1 MARFSKERLADWH
14 ATAKDLINKT
24 VNNEALRQQR
34 EKIIETNRFVRV
46 VGAQWEG
53 QTFNGS
59 DLRERMD
66 KYPRFEVNKLLKEIR
81 RISSEMRKN
90 RINVQFKPATGE
102 DNQKL
107 SDKANRKFRADYV
120 ESSGDYAITNA
131 YEDAITGGFGA
142 FRLCA
147 EYEDELDPS
156 NEDMCIKFKAVFD
169 AASSVFFDETSR
181 EMDKQDAMW
190 AVEIFGMPAAS
201 FREEYGRDG
210 YSINIINSGR
220 NQDFCAPDLV
230 YIARYYQVKIERDE
244 LVTYTNPLLGETAVY
259 FESELDEETL
269 EQLEVDVVYFET
281 GRRKVK
287 RRRVYC
293 GTMDGEGWLD
303 KPELLP
309 FEYIPIIP
317 VYGQRWFVDGQ
328 ERVQG
333 HATSA
338 LDVQR
343 LENLMVSMLAD
354 AATLGTEGTPIV
366 PVEMLNTEFMKVWGG
381 RNKNRPAF
389 LPITALRDKAGN
401 PVAYA
406 EAIGYTQPA
415 QLNQGMV
422 GLLQYTGQSIQ
433 DLTGAM
439 GDGAMPSNMAED
451 TVNALIN
458 RSDAHTGVYMD
469 NLSFSMQH
477 AGRVWLSAS
486 KNVYSG
492 NKKRSMISEEG
503 EEAFEEME
511 GIDKVKL
518 KVVVDVG
525 ADFTT
530 RRDQTVSKLTPIYSA
545 TPPDNPNHPIIL
557 SMIIDN
563 LEGEGL
569 DDLRKYNRKQL
580 LLQGVVEP
588 KNEQEQAMLAE
599 QAQAEQNQQPDANT
613 MLAQAE
619 MEKANVQREKAQ
631 LDYTV
636 EVARLQIE
644 AARLELEA
652 AKVGAEI
659 NLKQVQSLKIESEV
673 FKNVREVSNGSS
685 IQEG

>member
-1 MARFSKERLADWH
+1 MARFSSDRLKAWH
-14 ATAKDLINKT
+14 TEAKDLINKT
-24 VNNEALRQQR
+24 VNDASIQEQR
-34 EKIIETNRFVRV
+34 EKIIETNRFVRI

-53 QTFNGS
+53 QTFNGT
-59 DLRERMD
+59 DLRDRMD

-90 RINVQFKPATGE
+90 RINVQFKPANG
-102 DNQKL
+102 DVDQKI
-107 SDKANRKFRADYV
+107 SDKVNRKFRADYV
-120 ESSGDYAITNA
+120 ESNGDYATTNA

-147 EYEDELDPS
+147 EYEDEMDPE
-156 NEDMCIKFKAVFD
+156 NEDMCIKFKAVYD
-169 AASSVFFDETSR
+169 AASCVFFDQTSR
-181 EMDKQDAMW
+181 EMDKCDAMW
-190 AVEIFGMPAAS
+190 AVEIFGMPADA
-201 FREEYGRDG
+201 FRDEYDRDG
-210 YSINIINSGR
+210 YSINIINTGR
-220 NQDFCAPDLV
+220 FEDRTPPNLV
-230 YIARYYQVKIERDE
+230 YIARYYQVRIEKDE
-244 LVTYTNPLLGETAVY
+244 IVTYMNPALGESATY
-259 FESELDEETL
+259 FESDITEDLLAELQVDEVFF
-269 EQLEVDVVYFET
+269 EV
-281 GRRKVK
+281 GRRKIK

-293 GTMDGEGWLD
+293 GTMDGDGWLD

-317 VYGQRWFVDGQ
+317 MYGQRWFVDGE

-366 PVEMLNTEFMKVWGG
+366 PVEMLNTEFMKTWGG

-389 LPITALRDKAGN
+389 LPITALRDKSGN

-439 GDGAMPSNMAED
+439 SDSMPSNMAED

-469 NLSFSMQH
+469 NLSFAMQH
-477 AGRVWLSAS
+477 AGRVWLSGA
-486 KNVYSG
+486 KNLYSG
-492 NKKRSMISEEG
+492 DKKRSMISEEG
-503 EEAFEEME
+503 EEAFEEM
-511 GIDKVKL
+511 GNISATKL

-530 RRDQTVSKLTPIYSA
+530 RRDQTVSKLTPIYAA
-545 TPPDNPNHPIIL
+545 TSPDNPNHSVIL
-557 SMIIDN
+557 SMIIEN

-569 DDLRKYNRKQL
+569 DDLRKYNRKQQ

-588 KNEQEQAMLAE
+588 KNEQEQAILAE
-599 QAQAEQNQQPDANT
+599 QQASAKNQPPDANT
-613 MLAQAE
+613 LFAQAE
-619 MEKANVQREKAQ
+619 MEKARVQEVKAQ
-631 LDYTV
+631 MDYQIETDKLKI
-636 EVARLQIE
+636 EAGKLQIE

-652 AKVGAEI
+652 ARTGAEI
-659 NLKQVQSLKIESEV
+659 NLKNVQSIKIESEV
-673 FKNVREVSNGSS
+673 FNNARQVN
-685 IQEG
+685 